1 MHISLS
7 LVFIIVF
14 VCLAIH
20 SSFKSA
26 RIKKMVINEEV
37 SKEFEDKAYELLIH
51 NPSVSIA
58 RFKYKL
64 LGIIEFGLFIAMIMF
79 FGLCFIESSKLYMY
93 LGIISLLSLI
103 IAVILRKS
111 NALFKEIIPKI
122 ISSYKEG
129 LTYEHDKGIPS
140 NEYAA
145 ARFERWDSYHSEDL
159 IKGKINGCDFIMG
172 EVHTQARNTDS
183 DGNTYYATIFRGT
196 FAVIDL
202 NKDFGSWMNIV
213 SEGIKLFSRDNYVA
227 LENTEFEK
235 IYDVFAEDKI
245 KALRLLTPDVTTK
258 MIDLYDETGLM
269 CEIKISNN
277 KMYIRL
283 YTSGLFELGF
293 SNPRKEAKGIGR
305 CIAVIDNVFKVTE
318 NFINELER
326 LDD

>member
-1 MHISLS
+1 MHISLP
-7 LVFIIVF
+7 LIFIVIF
-14 VCLAIH
+14 VCLAVR
-20 SSFKSA
+20 SSFKG
-26 RIKKMVINEEV
+26 IKTKKMVINEEV
-37 SKEFEDKAYELLIH
+37 SKEFEEKAYELLKH
-51 NPSVSIA
+51 NPSVSVA

-64 LGIIEFGLFIAMIMF
+64 LGKIELALFIAMILF
-79 FGLCFIESSKLYMY
+79 FALCFKESSKLYMY
-93 LGIISLLSLI
+93 LSIISLLSLI
-103 IAVILRKS
+103 VIAILRKS

-129 LTYEHDKGIPS
+129 LTYIHDKGIPS

-145 ARFERWDSYHSEDL
+145 AKFERWDRYRSEDL
-159 IKGKINGCDFIMG
+159 ITGQINGCNFTMS
-172 EVHTQARNTDS
+172 EVHTEARNTDS

-202 NKDFGSWMNIV
+202 NKDFASWMNIV
-213 SEGIKLFSRDNYVA
+213 NEGIKLFSRDNYVA

-258 MIDLYDETGLM
+258 MIDLYDETGLK
-269 CEIKISNN
+269 CEIKISNK

-293 SNPRKEAKGIGR
+293 SNPEKEAKGIGR

-318 NFINELER
+318 NFISELER